1 MINPSVSTTFI
12 ADGEP
17 LDKALKQCS
26 EAGITSVEIG
36 SNHCYEGSYDYLN
49 EYKLQ
54 YLVHNYFPIPQ
65 QSFVLNI
72 ASFDE
77 SIRSLSIQH
86 IKSAIDFCE
95 QIQAKL
101 YTFHPGFLTD
111 PKGPNRSNDNLY
123 FQCEQKQLIKLH
135 QTEAKYRIFLS

>member
-1 MINPSVSTTFI
+1 MSNPSVSTTFI

-17 LDKALKQCS
+17 LHKALIQCT

-95 QIQAKL
+95 QIKAK
-101 YTFHPGFLTD
+101 T
-111 PKGPNRSNDNLY
+111 LY
-123 FQCEQKQLIKLH
+123 FSSWFFDRSKGGQPFK
-135 QTEAKYRIFLS
+135 